1 MLPESSLIE
10 DQSMFKVS
18 QMIESISLDMKGQ
31 GMLGIV
37 IQNRVNI
44 LEGL

>member
-1 MLPESSLIE
+1 MIVDKGVL
-10 DQSMFKVS
+10 KVAK
-18 QMIESISLDMKGQ
+18 MIESISLDMKGQ